1 MESGMKKKIAIGA
14 IVIALVGYGAYKM
27 NILGTTEVKVAR
39 IEVGDLSD
47 MNLYTGMVVPGE
59 IKPVYISAPAVIER
73 ILVKDGEEITKD
85 TELILFSNK
94 SIMENDKALRVNEL
108 DIQNVKLQ
116 IADLDSGSMKL
127 ELDNRELEIKNLE
140 EKIKADMRRLPVV
153 TEEARTLQKR
163 AEAYMQLLSKDG
175 VSATEA
181 SRINTESGRKQ
192 VELED
197 LKTNLELNRQKHQ
210 LMVVSYESL
219 KRELNI
225 EEAKLRSSLEKLELE
240 NETLKIR
247 EKQLKEPL
255 TAGVDGVVVG
265 IDVQEGSVTQP
276 GERLLAVS
284 TTGGNRVNVEDLKTN
299 LELNIEVPLYQSSA
313 IAKGQPAIIVSR
325 DSDGDKQYKGKVE
338 KVSTAA
344 VDSKYSKTKEKVI
357 QVEVSIDEENDLRP
371 GFIADVEISGQAKTA
386 VPVVNS
392 FSVIEEDGEYFV
404 YINDGGRAR
413 KQKVNVGAR
422 TVNSYEILDLP
433 VGTQVIVNPFKV
445 RNGEKIRVVE

>member
-284 TTGGNRVNVEDLKTN
+284 TTGGNRVNVE
-299 LELNIEVPLYQSSA
+299 VPLYQSSA
-313 IAKGQPAIIVSR
+313 IAKGQSAIIVSR

>member
-1 MESGMKKKIAIGA
+1 MKKKIAIGA
-14 IVIALVGYGAYKM
+14 IVTALVGYGAYKM

-284 TTGGNRVNVEDLKTN
+284 TTGGNRVNVE
-299 LELNIEVPLYQSSA
+299 VPLYQSSA

-404 YINDGGRAR
+404 YINDGGRTR

>member
-94 SIMENDKALRVNEL
+94 SIMENDKTLRVNEL

-284 TTGGNRVNVEDLKTN
+284 TTGGNRVNVE
-299 LELNIEVPLYQSSA
+299 VPLYQSSA

>member
-14 IVIALVGYGAYKM
+14 IVIALVGYGVYKM

-284 TTGGNRVNVEDLKTN
+284 TTGGNRVNVE
-299 LELNIEVPLYQSSA
+299 VPLYQSSA

-357 QVEVSIDEENDLRP
+357 QVEVSIDEKNDLRP

>member
-284 TTGGNRVNVEDLKTN
+284 TTGGNRVNVE
-299 LELNIEVPLYQSSA
+299 VPLYQSSA

-325 DSDGDKQYKGKVE
+325 DNDGDKQYKGKVE

>member
-14 IVIALVGYGAYKM
+14 IVTALVGYGAYKM

-47 MNLYTGMVVPGE
+47 MNLYTRMVVPGE

-284 TTGGNRVNVEDLKTN
+284 TTGGNRVNVE
-299 LELNIEVPLYQSSA
+299 VPLYQSSA

>member
-1 MESGMKKKIAIGA
+1 MGSGMKKKIAIGA

-284 TTGGNRVNVEDLKTN
+284 TTGGNRVNVE
-299 LELNIEVPLYQSSA
+299 VPLYQSSA

>member
-265 IDVQEGSVTQP
+265 IDVQEGSVKQP

-284 TTGGNRVNVEDLKTN
+284 TTGGNRVNVE
-299 LELNIEVPLYQSSA
+299 VPLYQSSA
-313 IAKGQPAIIVSR
+313 IAKGQLAIIVSR

>member
-1 MESGMKKKIAIGA
+1 MDKKKIAIAA
-14 IVIALVGYGAYKM
+14 IVVALAGFGAYKM

-59 IKPVYISAPAVIER
+59 VKPIYISAPAVVER
-73 ILVKDGEEITKD
+73 ILVKDGEEISKD
-85 TELILFSNK
+85 TELVLFSNK
-94 SIMENDKALRVNEL
+94 SIMENNKALRINEL

-140 EKIKADMRRLPVV
+140 EKIKADMRKLPVV

-163 AEAYMQLLSKDG
+163 AEAYLQLLSKDG

-240 NETLKIR
+240 NEILKIR
-247 EKQLKEPL
+247 DKQLREPL
-255 TAGVDGVVVG
+255 TAGVDGVVVAV
-265 IDVQEGSVTQP
+265 DVQEGSVTQP
-276 GERLLAVS
+276 GERLLAIS
-284 TTGGNRVNVEDLKTN
+284 TNGGNRVNVE
-299 LELNIEVPLYQSSA
+299 VPLYQASS
-313 IAKGQPAIIVSR
+313 IVKGQPALIVSR

-344 VDSKYSKTKEKVI
+344 VDSKYSKSKEKVI

-371 GFIADVEISGQAKTA
+371 GFIADVEISGQAKTS

-422 TVNSYEILDLP
+422 TVSSYEILDLP
-433 VGTQVIVNPFKV
+433 VGTQVVVNPFKV

>member
-1 MESGMKKKIAIGA
+1 MKKKIAIGA

-85 TELILFSNK
+85 TELMLFSNK

-284 TTGGNRVNVEDLKTN
+284 TTGGNRVNVE
-299 LELNIEVPLYQSSA
+299 VPLYQSSA

>member
-284 TTGGNRVNVEDLKTN
+284 TTGGNRVNVE
-299 LELNIEVPLYQSSA
+299 VPLYQSSA

-357 QVEVSIDEENDLRP
+357 QVEVSIDEKNDLRL

>member
-73 ILVKDGEEITKD
+73 ILVKDGEKITKD

-284 TTGGNRVNVEDLKTN
+284 TTGGNRVNVE
-299 LELNIEVPLYQSSA
+299 VPLYQSSA

>member
-284 TTGGNRVNVEDLKTN
+284 TTGGNRVNVE
-299 LELNIEVPLYQSSA
+299 VPLYQSSA

-445 RNGEKIRVVE
+445 RNGEKIRIVE

>member
-27 NILGTTEVKVAR
+27 NILETTEVKVAR

-284 TTGGNRVNVEDLKTN
+284 TTGGNRVNVE
-299 LELNIEVPLYQSSA
+299 VPLYQSSA

-422 TVNSYEILDLP
+422 TVKSYEILDLP

>member
-284 TTGGNRVNVEDLKTN
+284 TTGGNRVNVE
-299 LELNIEVPLYQSSA
+299 VPLYQSSA

-371 GFIADVEISGQAKTA
+371 GFIADVEISGQARTA

>member
-284 TTGGNRVNVEDLKTN
+284 TTGGNRVNVE
-299 LELNIEVPLYQSSA
+299 VPLYQSSA

-344 VDSKYSKTKEKVI
+344 VDSKYSKTKGKVI

>member
-284 TTGGNRVNVEDLKTN
+284 TTGGNRVNVE
-299 LELNIEVPLYQSSA
+299 VPLYQSSA

-357 QVEVSIDEENDLRP
+357 QVEVSIDEENDLRS

>member
-284 TTGGNRVNVEDLKTN
+284 TTGGNRVNVE
-299 LELNIEVPLYQSSA
+299 VPLYQSSA

-344 VDSKYSKTKEKVI
+344 VDSKYSKTREKVI
-357 QVEVSIDEENDLRP
+357 QVEVSIDEKNDLRP

>member
-284 TTGGNRVNVEDLKTN
+284 TTGGNRVNVE
-299 LELNIEVPLYQSSA
+299 VPLYQSSA

-357 QVEVSIDEENDLRP
+357 QVEVSIDEENNLRP

-422 TVNSYEILDLP
+422 TANSYEILDLP

>member
-284 TTGGNRVNVEDLKTN
+284 TTGGNRVNVE
-299 LELNIEVPLYQSSA
+299 VPLYQSSA

-413 KQKVNVGAR
+413 KQKINVGAR

>member
-284 TTGGNRVNVEDLKTN
+284 TTGGNRVNVE
-299 LELNIEVPLYQSSA
+299 VPLYQSSA

-325 DSDGDKQYKGKVE
+325 DSNGDKQYKGKVE

>member
-14 IVIALVGYGAYKM
+14 IVIALVGYGAYKV

-73 ILVKDGEEITKD
+73 ILVKDGEEIRKD
-85 TELILFSNK
+85 TELMLFSNK

-284 TTGGNRVNVEDLKTN
+284 TTGGNRVNVE
-299 LELNIEVPLYQSSA
+299 VPLYQSSA

>member
-1 MESGMKKKIAIGA
+1 MESGMKKKIAIVA

-284 TTGGNRVNVEDLKTN
+284 TTGGNRVNVE
-299 LELNIEVPLYQSSA
+299 VPLYQSSA

>member
-14 IVIALVGYGAYKM
+14 IVTALVGYGAYKM

-284 TTGGNRVNVEDLKTN
+284 TTGGNRVNVE
-299 LELNIEVPLYQSSA
+299 VPLYQSSA

>member
-284 TTGGNRVNVEDLKTN
+284 TTGGNRVNVE
-299 LELNIEVPLYQSSA
+299 VPLYQSSA

-357 QVEVSIDEENDLRP
+357 RVEVSIDEENDLRP

>member
-108 DIQNVKLQ
+108 DIQNMKLQ

-284 TTGGNRVNVEDLKTN
+284 TTGGNRVNVE
-299 LELNIEVPLYQSSA
+299 VPLYQSSA

>member
-14 IVIALVGYGAYKM
+14 IVTALVGYGAYKM

-181 SRINTESGRKQ
+181 SRISTESGRKQ

-284 TTGGNRVNVEDLKTN
+284 TTGGNRVNV
-299 LELNIEVPLYQSSA
+299 EVPLYQSSA

>member
-14 IVIALVGYGAYKM
+14 IAIALVGYGAYKM

-284 TTGGNRVNVEDLKTN
+284 TTGGNRVNVE
-299 LELNIEVPLYQSSA
+299 VPLYQSSA

-357 QVEVSIDEENDLRP
+357 QVEVSINEENDLRP

>member
-94 SIMENDKALRVNEL
+94 SIMENDKTLRVNEL

-284 TTGGNRVNVEDLKTN
+284 TTGGNRVNVE
-299 LELNIEVPLYQSSA
+299 VPLYQSSA

-357 QVEVSIDEENDLRP
+357 QVEVSIDEKNDLRP

>member
-1 MESGMKKKIAIGA
+1 MDKGMKKKIAIAA
-14 IVIALVGYGAYKM
+14 IVVALAGYGAYKM

-59 IKPVYISAPAVIER
+59 VKPVYISAPAVVER

-85 TELILFSNK
+85 TELMLFSNK

-140 EKIKADMRRLPVV
+140 EKIKADMRKLPVI

-163 AEAYMQLLSKDG
+163 AEAYMQLLAKDG

-210 LMVVSYESL
+210 LMIVSYESL

-225 EEAKLRSSLEKLELE
+225 EEAKLRSNLEKLELE

-247 EKQLKEPL
+247 ERQLKEPL

-284 TTGGNRVNVEDLKTN
+284 TTGGNRVNVE
-299 LELNIEVPLYQSSA
+299 VPLYQSSA

-344 VDSKYSKTKEKVI
+344 VDSKYTKTKEKVI

-413 KQKVNVGAR
+413 KQKVSVGAR

-433 VGTQVIVNPFKV
+433 VGTQVVVNPFKV

>member
-284 TTGGNRVNVEDLKTN
+284 TTGGNRANV
-299 LELNIEVPLYQSSA
+299 EVPLYQSSA

>member
-247 EKQLKEPL
+247 GKQLKEPL

-284 TTGGNRVNVEDLKTN
+284 TTGGNRVNV
-299 LELNIEVPLYQSSA
+299 EVPLYQSSA

>member
-225 EEAKLRSSLEKLELE
+225 EEAKLRSNLEKLELE

-284 TTGGNRVNVEDLKTN
+284 TTGGNRVNV
-299 LELNIEVPLYQSSA
+299 EVPLYQSSA

>member
-14 IVIALVGYGAYKM
+14 IVTALVGYGAYKM

-127 ELDNRELEIKNLE
+127 ELDNRELAIKNLE

-284 TTGGNRVNVEDLKTN
+284 TTGGNRVNVE
-299 LELNIEVPLYQSSA
+299 VPLYQSSA

>member
-284 TTGGNRVNVEDLKTN
+284 TTGGNRVNVE
-299 LELNIEVPLYQSSA
+299 VPLYQSSA

-357 QVEVSIDEENDLRP
+357 QIEVSIDEKNDLRP

>member
-1 MESGMKKKIAIGA
+1 MKKKIAIGA

-284 TTGGNRVNVEDLKTN
+284 TTGGNRVNVE
-299 LELNIEVPLYQSSA
+299 VPLYQSSA
-313 IAKGQPAIIVSR
+313 IAKGQLAIIVSR

-357 QVEVSIDEENDLRP
+357 QVEVSIDEKNDLRP

>member
-284 TTGGNRVNVEDLKTN
+284 TTGGNRVNVE
-299 LELNIEVPLYQSSA
+299 VPLYQSSA

-413 KQKVNVGAR
+413 KQEVNVGAR
-422 TVNSYEILDLP
+422 TVNRYEILDLP
-433 VGTQVIVNPFKV
+433 VETQVIVNPFKV